1 MPGTEECVTERIT
14 IVEVGPRDGL
24 QNEPGVVPPAV
35 KVELIERLVAAG
47 LSALEIASFVR
58 PDRIPQLADGD
69 EVAAALDL
77 PAHVRAIALAPN
89 AAGLDR
95 AVRAGVGEVAV
106 FVAASDQ
113 FNLRNVNRTTDAA
126 IEMFRPVVD
135 GAQAA
140 GVRVRGY
147 VSTVLGCPYQG
158 HVPLDDV
165 CRVAEALVE
174 LGCGEIS
181 LGDTIGIGTPFEV
194 RRLVRRVAD
203 VVPVERLAA
212 HMHDTY
218 GMGLANS
225 LAAID
230 EGVRT
235 VDASVGGLGGCPYAG
250 PGARG
255 NLATEDLVY
264 ALRGS
269 GFDTGVDLDALVDTS
284 WWLAGQLGRDP
295 YARVATA
302 LGRPADS

>member
-1 MPGTEECVTERIT
+1 MAERVT

-24 QNEPGVVPPAV
+24 QNEPGIVPSQV

-47 LSALEIASFVR
+47 VSAIEVTSFVR

-69 EVAAALDL
+69 EVAAALAL
-77 PAHVRAIALAPN
+77 PIDVREIALAPN
-89 AAGLDR
+89 AAGLAR
-95 AVRAGVGEVAV
+95 AIRAGIGEVAV
-106 FVAASDQ
+106 FVAASDE
-113 FNLRNVNRTTDAA
+113 FNRRNVSRSTVEA
-126 IEMFRPVVD
+126 IEMFRPVAE
-135 GAQAA
+135 GAREA

-158 HVPLDDV
+158 HVPIDDV

-174 LGCGEIS
+174 LGCEEIS
-181 LGDTIGIGTPFEV
+181 LGDTIGIGTPWGV
-194 RRLVRRVAD
+194 RRLVERVRE

-230 EGVRT
+230 EGVRV
-235 VDASVGGLGGCPYAG
+235 VDTSVGGLGGCPYAG

-264 ALRGS
+264 ALLGS
-269 GFDTGVDLDALVDTS
+269 DYDTGVDLDALVATS
-284 WWLAGQLGRDP
+284 WWLARQLGREP

-302 LGRPADS
+302 LGEPTVLGQ

>member
-1 MPGTEECVTERIT
+1 MSAVGARVT

-24 QNEPGVVPPAV
+24 QNEPGVVPAHV

-47 LSALEIASFVR
+47 LRAIEVTSFVR

-69 EVAAALDL
+69 EVAAALAL
-77 PAHVRAIALAPN
+77 PDDVRAIALAPN
-89 AAGLDR
+89 SAGLER

-106 FVAASDQ
+106 FVAASDE
-113 FNLRNVNRTTDAA
+113 FNRRNVNRTTTEA
-126 IEMFRPVVD
+126 IEMFRPVAE
-135 GAQAA
+135 GARAA

-158 HVPLDDV
+158 EVPLDDV

-174 LGCGEIS
+174 LGCEEIS
-181 LGDTIGIGTPFEV
+181 LGDTIGIGTPSGV
-194 RRLVRRVAD
+194 RRLIARVRE

-230 EGVRT
+230 EGVRV
-235 VDASVGGLGGCPYAG
+235 VDSSVGGLGGCPYAG

-264 ALRGS
+264 ALRDS
-269 GFDTGVDLDALVDTS
+269 EYDTGVDLDALVATS
-284 WWLAGQLGRDP
+284 WWLARQLGRDP

-302 LGRPADS
+302 LGDRT